1 MDRNLNASPI
11 IQSNKNKDG
20 AFGYKANTPKRFQP
34 KMTEVV
40 EETEPESSFK
50 ETEHFKKRKSSN
62 PPPYVIPEDR
72 DDDFSDESDEKP
84 AN

>member
-11 IQSNKNKDG
+11 IGQSNKKNG

-50 ETEHFKKRKSSN
+50 ETEKFKKRK
-62 PPPYVIPEDR
+62 
-72 DDDFSDESDEKP
+72 
-84 AN
+84 